1 LLFFCVSLLFV
12 MAEFIRELKVS
23 TSASSSDDNDE
34 ESNDEEGEDVVGE
47 DGSSE
52 RVNGGVKEGDEEVT
66 QVFWIMR
73 HGDRLNNVD
82 RQWKKTAQYPHDTP
96 LSDLGH
102 NQAHDV
108 ACHIVRN
115 DPNIQHILSSPF
127 LRALE
132 TANPLSKQLNMPI
145 KVEKSVWET
154 GCAEAPP
161 LHLHAASRQFVL
173 DSEYTSTF
181 EPTCGET
188 TDDFFPRLK
197 KAATGLLER
206 L

>member
-1 LLFFCVSLLFV
+1 MSDF
-12 MAEFIRELKVS
+12 ENHLKSNSSETTS
-23 TSASSSDDNDE
+23 TSSVPDTDSTNIKNAHDNDE
-34 ESNDEEGEDVVGE
+34 ALP
-47 DGSSE
+47 
-52 RVNGGVKEGDEEVT
+52 

-82 RQWKKTAQYPHDTP
+82 RQWKKTARFPHDTP

-108 ACHIVRN
+108 ASHIVEN
-115 DPNIQHILSSPF
+115 DPNIQHIISSPF

-132 TANPLSKQLNMPI
+132 TANPLSQHLNMPI

-154 GCAEAPP
+154 GCAEGPP
-161 LHLHAASRQFVL
+161 LHIHAASNQFLL
-173 DSEYTSTF
+173 DDDYSSSF
-181 EPTCGET
+181 VPTCGET
-188 TDDFFPRLK
+188 TDDFFPRLS
-197 KAATGLLER
+197 KAATALLSR

>member
-1 LLFFCVSLLFV
+1 MSEIEDDPKSTGGATV
-12 MAEFIRELKVS
+12 
-23 TSASSSDDNDE
+23 TSASTSDTLCASKSLDTDNSAKD
-34 ESNDEEGEDVVGE
+34 
-47 DGSSE
+47 
-52 RVNGGVKEGDEEVT
+52 T

-82 RQWKKTAQYPHDTP
+82 RHWKKTAQYPHDTP
-96 LSDLGH
+96 LSELGH
-102 NQAHDV
+102 NQARDV
-108 ACHIVRN
+108 ASHIVEN
-115 DPNIQHILSSPF
+115 DSNIQHIISSPF

-161 LHLHAASRQFVL
+161 LHLHKASNQFLL
-173 DSEYTSTF
+173 DNDYESSF
-181 EPTCGET
+181 VPTCGENT
-188 TDDFFPRLK
+188 NDFFPRLS
-197 KAATGLLER
+197 KAATGLLAR